1 MRFSESGSQGSLDP
15 VKWVAVSCAVVLLA
29 LAAAALVRQ
38 QREIS
43 SLQRDL
49 ESQKA
54 AVRAAALGHTPVSR
68 WGYDFS
74 AEDAAPL
81 VATLCSIPTDEAEA
95 LRDLQSGRIAF
106 LLTAFANGCE
116 PRRHR

>member
-1 MRFSESGSQGSLDP
+1 M
-15 VKWVAVSCAVVLLA
+15 KWIAISFGIALLA
-29 LAAAALVRQ
+29 VAAATLVWQ

-43 SLQRDL
+43 NLRRDL
-49 ESQKA
+49 EAEKA
-54 AVRAAALGHTPVSR
+54 AVRAAALVQTPVSR

-81 VATLCSIPTDEAEA
+81 VATLCSIPDDQAEK

-106 LLTAFANGCE
+106 LVTAFATGCE